1 MDSIVCGNV
10 GIAENQMKVWLTDGK
25 QMLML
30 FNENVVDLKKFMEMK
45 EGDSLQEILA

>member
-1 MDSIVCGNV
+1 MN
-10 GIAENQMKVWLTDGK
+10 GK